1 MHYRNKRTNME
12 VTNQTIQELD
22 RLINKIAK
30 KFPESDET
38 SLVTD
43 IHLCVNQESGEILA
57 FDDDDQEITRCVI
70 TQWINNKDD
79 DFYDTVKTT
88 LRNELKKLSSV
99 VDHLGILKPYSFVM
113 EDDEKQNLGELFVA
127 DNDTV
132 MLGGDLMNG
141 LDKDLDDFFDNL
153 MKEE

>member
-1 MHYRNKRTNME
+1 ME

-99 VDHLGILKPYSFVM
+99 VGHLGILKPYSFVM

-132 MLGGDLMNG
+132 ILGGDLMNG

>member
-1 MHYRNKRTNME
+1 ME

>member
-1 MHYRNKRTNME
+1 ME

-88 LRNELKKLSSV
+88 LRNELKKLSSA

-132 MLGGDLMNG
+132 ILGGDLMNG

>member
-57 FDDDDQEITRCVI
+57 FDDDEQEITRCVI

-132 MLGGDLMNG
+132 ILGGDLMNG